1 MFADFFRWPLTAGET
16 VWFVLFV
23 AAVVAVELRA
33 PEEK

>member
-1 MFADFFRWPLTAGET
+1 MSSFFRWPLTPGET

-23 AAVVAVELRA
+23 AVYLYVELFA